1 MANKI
6 AARYV
11 FFGRFVVDLIASLP
25 LEIITLVFASGGD
38 NLKFLGMLKM
48 VRLLRL
54 GRIITFLKA
63 NQKLKF
69 SMKIGQLLFFIFL
82 IMHWINWFWYLV
94 TEVDESWFPPKDL
107 DAKVTKAYTGDK
119 FTIYTLYYY
128 YSALILVGSEILP
141 TDNTELLIAILLLF
155 LGTIFIGI
163 IIGEFASILSAIT
176 K

>member
-6 AARYV
+6 AVRYV
-11 FFGRFVVDLIASLP
+11 LYGRFVVDLIASLP
-25 LEIITLVFASGGD
+25 LEIITLVLTTNSD

-82 IMHWINWFWYLV
+82 TMHWIN
-94 TEVDESWFPPKDL
+94 
-107 DAKVTKAYTGDK
+107 
-119 FTIYTLYYY
+119 
-128 YSALILVGSEILP
+128 
-141 TDNTELLIAILLLF
+141 
-155 LGTIFIGI
+155 
-163 IIGEFASILSAIT
+163 
-176 K
+176 